1 MPVLLTEAPTTDPQ
15 HYRVSV
21 EQFDRMV
28 EGGAFPPDARVEL
41 FNGELVEMSPI
52 GPPHDFLV
60 AELGDQI
67 RLRLHQELEG
77 RAVVRSQSTLRCG
90 EMSQLQPDIT
100 VLHGPHT
107 RYIDRH
113 PAADDTLLVVE
124 VADSSLR
131 YDLKAKVPLYGRLG
145 IPEAW
150 VVDLPHRRIHVH
162 TQPEA
167 SGYGAATTLTSGD
180 TLVPTRLPD
189 VKIAVGDLRLDR
201 IGRR

>member
-1 MPVLLTEAPTTDPQ
+1 MPVLLTEAPTTDP
-15 HYRVSV
+15 HRYRVSV

-60 AELGDQI
+60 TELGTAII
-67 RLRLHQELEG
+67 RRLDHALEG
-77 RAVVRSQSTLRCG
+77 RAVVRIQCSLRCG

-100 VLHGPHT
+100 VLQGPGT

-113 PAADDTLLVVE
+113 PVTGDTLLVVE

-131 YDLKAKVPLYGRLG
+131 YDLEAKVPLYGSLG

-150 VVDLPHRRIHVH
+150 VVDIPHRRIHVH
-162 TQPEA
+162 TEPEA
-167 SGYGAATTLTSGD
+167 SGYGVATRLASGD

-189 VKIAVGDLRLDR
+189 VKIAVGDLQLDR
-201 IGRR
+201 IGRP